1 MCNSKEKQIETI
13 RTLIALAVTA
23 KGEKGVDCNAP
34 KMMNLSYPVKV
45 SPCTKVTAVGAAFDD
60 MVNRAYVT
68 YKLKTKKGTEWTQIG
83 TPCRFKASPK
93 KLLKILLALD
103 MKVQ

>member
-45 SPCTKVTAVGAAFDD
+45 SPCTKVTAVGASDD
-60 MVNRAYVT
+60 MVNRAAYVT

-83 TPCRFKASPK
+83 TPCRFKDSPK